1 EALDPRP
8 CPACGAIEP
17 AVVFE
22 QRFAQIGA
30 ASLLSGYPVACC
42 RVCGCGYAD
51 RLPPQAA
58 FDGYYRDLSK
68 YDHTERSGGGSEQD
82 RARFRDIAALIA
94 RFVPDRNAL
103 VLEIGCATGGLLACL
118 RDLGLARVAGV
129 DPSPY
134 SA

>member
-1 EALDPRP
+1 
-8 CPACGAIEP
+8 
-17 AVVFE
+17 
-22 QRFAQIGA
+22 
-30 ASLLSGYPVACC
+30 VACC

-94 RFVPDRNAL
+94 RFVPDRTAP

-134 SA
+134 SAQAVRRLHGIPARTGTLSEDLSLDEPAATVVLV